1 MRNYDC
7 FSETYNLGYELM
19 NWYDAFRHNFFK
31 DLSGVVYAIVAAVHI
46 FGGIRWWSVCSS
58 EMNYGL
64 SNPFTKLLG
73 SVSSVTDTKT
83 GFETMLD
90 IVYELSIVFGGFSA
104 YKAYERE
111 RIWTYNL
118 SRIIVTST
126 TTLIMFIDKV
136 ASLGMII
143 PLKPWVRNA
152 SSQSLS
158 TWSI

>member
-1 MRNYDC
+1 
-7 FSETYNLGYELM
+7 M
-19 NWYDAFRHNFFK
+19 NWYDAFRHNLFK

-64 SNPFTKLLG
+64 SNPISKLLG

-83 GFETMLD
+83 GFDPMLD
-90 IVYELSIVFGGFSA
+90 IVYVLSIVFGGFSA

-111 RIWTYNL
+111 GIWTYNF
-118 SRIIVTST
+118 SRSIVTAAT
-126 TTLIMFIDKV
+126 RLIMFIDKV